1 GAIVA
6 SGTSSELK
14 KLVPSGLV
22 ELTFH
27 SEQQLQAAT
36 TALDTLYKVT
46 KSGDLTLT
54 VVVGEHVAG
63 LAELFIRLRDAHIE
77 PADFSQRVPT
87 LDDVFFK
94 LTGHNREVN

>member
-1 GAIVA
+1 
-6 SGTSSELK
+6 
-14 KLVPSGLV
+14 
-22 ELTFH
+22 
-27 SEQQLQAAT
+27 LQAA
-36 TALDTLYKVT
+36 AGVLDEYYNVT

-54 VVVGEHVAG
+54 VAVGAQVAG

-94 LTGHNREVN
+94 LTSDKEEED